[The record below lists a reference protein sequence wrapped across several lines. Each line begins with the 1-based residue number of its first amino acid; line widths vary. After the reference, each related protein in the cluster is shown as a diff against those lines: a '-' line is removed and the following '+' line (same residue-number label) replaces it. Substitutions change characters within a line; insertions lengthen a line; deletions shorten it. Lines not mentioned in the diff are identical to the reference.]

1 MVRGAE
7 LYCSVQ
13 VWIFTLLLVSGII
26 LIAIGSE
33 TPSAIG
39 SGYKVVFGG
48 IMTPLGGFFLIF
60 PSLLL
65 DGIRTK
71 HLGKV
76 KAWIIFKIVILGLIL
91 AVCVVNMFL
100 TGQVLLIIPGWLLY
114 TLTILY
120 SSGMVIV
127 HYNILLDD
135 ENVLQSAL
143 DNFSK
148 ENHGLDNQKK
158 INEGLATHCQ
168 FV

>member
-1 MVRGAE
+1 MQIFVFYTGAPI
-7 LYCSVQ
+7 LLLVKLGRFAFSYMLHQKNTAKDITGVKKMIKIGSYIIGSVQ

-48 IMTPLGGFFLIF
+48 IMTPLGGLFLIF

-76 KAWIIFKIVILGLIL
+76 KAWIIFNFVILGLIL
-91 AVCVVNMFL
+91 SLC
-100 TGQVLLIIPGWLLY
+100 
-114 TLTILY
+114 
-120 SSGMVIV
+120 MVK
-127 HYNILLDD
+127 L
-135 ENVLQSAL
+135 
-143 DNFSK
+143 
-148 ENHGLDNQKK
+148 
-158 INEGLATHCQ
+158 
-168 FV
+168 FVRYKF